1 MNKIFKSKF
10 NTRIGAWVAVSEL
23 ARGFT
28 KNSRALHAT
37 AIVLTAFSLGGGQVL
52 AQAQNNN
59 FEIAGGVVEAGATN
73 SLAFG
78 KDAKVKTG
86 ELNFAIGKKASIE
99 GTDPSGKLKTRWSL
113 AFGWSAKVTGGGKN
127 NIAIGQESLIN
138 TSGNDN
144 FAFGWGA
151 KVEDLDASK
160 QKYSTGSF
168 ALGSYAS
175 AKGDK
180 VFALGHNSKAVGN
193 NSIAIGN
200 SSVQGNNSV
209 AIFGSVNGVDNSVA
223 IGGHVRYDPKSP
235 LNNNSTAVG
244 YGANTFGWSSNA
256 LGYQSISFR
265 EGSAQGYRNY
275 SFGKFSSSIGAQ
287 NITVDTGS
295 SAIGFMNKALVNR
308 SVAIGASNF
317 AGRAEFLGQSDV
329 EAGYYDPNWHSAK
342 STKKFNW
349 LNAITSDYK
358 KLYGEVYSDK
368 KNWLESTLYIWMGG
382 VNREG
387 KVSFIENNKYIKK
400 GLTDNHEVT
409 IGEGDAQ
416 KTLTLKLTKAYT
428 DALQE
433 QFYAM
438 HQTSVG
444 SQNVATGH
452 KSSAIG
458 FGNVAI
464 GNYSAAVGY
473 GTMALASNSLAYGNK
488 TIVEGK
494 NSSAFGQQIYV
505 APQNS
510 MAAGSRNLILEGGE
524 NTFVLGS
531 DIETNLA
538 NSVFLGANSKSEGYG
553 KPEDAPKDYQW
564 AGVVKEETDPAT
576 PSADGARQATKT
588 LGVVSVGSAGNE
600 RQIQHVA
607 AGRINKDSTDAVNGS
622 QLFVVADDLAKKI
635 NNLTGQ
641 SPSIML
647 QGDLGTTQTLPL
659 SNVINIVGSN
669 TTAGDL
675 ITGNIGVEVKEGNV
689 EIKLSKKLTGIESI
703 NFGDSVVLNKELVK
717 KIQNFDPSSGGTG
730 SSTKQ
735 LNIADD
741 AGTKAQP
748 KEDTVQLVGGAKD
761 SSDNNIKTV
770 VDTKDKEKVHIKLA
784 KNLKGLESLGV
795 TDENGVGTVITR
807 DGIYIN
813 LVEKDEDGNPK
824 KGSDGKPVTKKVAM
838 GTSYAGDDGKKVDIP
853 LNKTLNIKGGATDV
867 STENNVGVVKGDDS
881 TLNIRLSKNLKG
893 IESIDG
899 LKEMSYDDM
908 QDSSNDNKAVSVKSM
923 KNYIEKYGTPGG
935 SGGSD
940 FNGDA
945 GGKEI
950 TNLKP
955 GTKSNSAATVG
966 QLEERYDDALG
977 ASAMAMATGGLPQ
990 ATAPGKSMVA
1000 VAGSTLEGKQGYAIG
1015 ISTVSKS
1022 GKWVLKGSVAGSSR
1036 SHLGA
1041 TVGAGYQ
1048 W

>member
-329 EAGYYDPNWHSAK
+329 EAGYYDPNRHSAK

-488 TIVEGK
+488 TIVQGK

-622 QLFVVADDLAKKI
+622 QLFAVADDLANKI
-635 NNLTGQ
+635 NGLTGQ
-641 SPSIML
+641 SPSIIL
-647 QGDLGTTQTLPL
+647 KGDLGTKQTLPL

-675 ITGNIGVEVKEGNV
+675 ITGNIGVEVTKDGSV
-689 EIKLSKKLTGIESI
+689 AIKLSKKLTGIESI

-748 KEDTVQLVGGAKD
+748 KEDAVQLVGGAKD

-784 KNLKGLESLGV
+784 KNLKGLESAEFV
-795 TDENGVGTVITR
+795 DENGNGTVITK
-807 DGIYIN
+807 DGIKT
-813 LVEKDEDGNPK
+813 VVKEKDSE
-824 KGSDGKPVTKKVAM
+824 GKDVIKEIAM
-838 GTSYAGDDGKKVDIP
+838 GTSYVGDDGNKVDIP

-966 QLEERYDDALG
+966 QLEDAKREVRRDAFSG
-977 ASAMAMATGGLPQ
+977 AAMAMAVANLPQ
-990 ATAPGKSMVA
+990 STTPGEKTVSIA
-1000 VAGSTLEGKQGYAIG
+1000 AGVVEGRTGYAMG
-1015 ISTVSKS
+1015 ISSTSMS
-1022 GKWVLKGSVAGSSR
+1022 GKWKLRGSITGSDR
-1036 SHLGA
+1036 GHIGGGI
-1041 TVGAGYQ
+1041 GAGYS
-1048 W
+1048 WK

>member
-368 KNWLESTLYIWMGG
+368 KIGLNQLCTSGW
-382 VNREG
+382 V
-387 KVSFIENNKYIKK
+387 
-400 GLTDNHEVT
+400 GLTVKEKYPLL
-409 IGEGDAQ
+409 
-416 KTLTLKLTKAYT
+416 KTTNTLKKA
-428 DALQE
+428 
-433 QFYAM
+433 
-438 HQTSVG
+438 
-444 SQNVATGH
+444 
-452 KSSAIG
+452 
-458 FGNVAI
+458 
-464 GNYSAAVGY
+464 
-473 GTMALASNSLAYGNK
+473 
-488 TIVEGK
+488 
-494 NSSAFGQQIYV
+494 
-505 APQNS
+505 
-510 MAAGSRNLILEGGE
+510 
-524 NTFVLGS
+524 
-531 DIETNLA
+531 
-538 NSVFLGANSKSEGYG
+538 
-553 KPEDAPKDYQW
+553 
-564 AGVVKEETDPAT
+564 
-576 PSADGARQATKT
+576 
-588 LGVVSVGSAGNE
+588 
-600 RQIQHVA
+600 
-607 AGRINKDSTDAVNGS
+607 
-622 QLFVVADDLAKKI
+622 
-635 NNLTGQ
+635 
-641 SPSIML
+641 
-647 QGDLGTTQTLPL
+647 
-659 SNVINIVGSN
+659 
-669 TTAGDL
+669 
-675 ITGNIGVEVKEGNV
+675 
-689 EIKLSKKLTGIESI
+689 
-703 NFGDSVVLNKELVK
+703 
-717 KIQNFDPSSGGTG
+717 
-730 SSTKQ
+730 
-735 LNIADD
+735 
-741 AGTKAQP
+741 
-748 KEDTVQLVGGAKD
+748 
-761 SSDNNIKTV
+761 
-770 VDTKDKEKVHIKLA
+770 
-784 KNLKGLESLGV
+784 
-795 TDENGVGTVITR
+795 
-807 DGIYIN
+807 
-813 LVEKDEDGNPK
+813 
-824 KGSDGKPVTKKVAM
+824 
-838 GTSYAGDDGKKVDIP
+838 
-853 LNKTLNIKGGATDV
+853 
-867 STENNVGVVKGDDS
+867 
-881 TLNIRLSKNLKG
+881 
-893 IESIDG
+893 
-899 LKEMSYDDM
+899 
-908 QDSSNDNKAVSVKSM
+908 
-923 KNYIEKYGTPGG
+923 
-935 SGGSD
+935 
-940 FNGDA
+940 
-945 GGKEI
+945 
-950 TNLKP
+950 
-955 GTKSNSAATVG
+955 
-966 QLEERYDDALG
+966 
-977 ASAMAMATGGLPQ
+977 
-990 ATAPGKSMVA
+990 
-1000 VAGSTLEGKQGYAIG
+1000 
-1015 ISTVSKS
+1015 
-1022 GKWVLKGSVAGSSR
+1022 
-1036 SHLGA
+1036 
-1041 TVGAGYQ
+1041 
-1048 W
+1048 

>member
-349 LNAITSDYK
+349 LNAISSDYK

-387 KVSFIENNKYIKK
+387 GVSFIENNKYIKK

-433 QFYAM
+433 QSKAM
-438 HQTSVG
+438 HQTSIG

-669 TTAGDL
+669 TTAGNL

-784 KNLKGLESLGV
+784 KNLKGLESAEFV
-795 TDENGVGTVITR
+795 DENGNGTVITK
-807 DGIYIN
+807 DGIKT
-813 LVEKDEDGNPK
+813 VVKEKDSE
-824 KGSDGKPVTKKVAM
+824 GKDVIKEIAM

-867 STENNVGVVKGDDS
+867 SSENNVGVVKGDDS

-966 QLEERYDDALG
+966 QLEDAKREVRRDAFSG
-977 ASAMAMATGGLPQ
+977 AAMAMAVANLPQ
-990 ATAPGKSMVA
+990 STTPGEKTVSIA
-1000 VAGSTLEGKQGYAIG
+1000 AGVVEGRTGYAMG
-1015 ISTVSKS
+1015 ISSTSMS
-1022 GKWVLKGSVAGSSR
+1022 GKWKLRGSITGSDR
-1036 SHLGA
+1036 GHIGGGI
-1041 TVGAGYQ
+1041 GAGYS
-1048 W
+1048 WK